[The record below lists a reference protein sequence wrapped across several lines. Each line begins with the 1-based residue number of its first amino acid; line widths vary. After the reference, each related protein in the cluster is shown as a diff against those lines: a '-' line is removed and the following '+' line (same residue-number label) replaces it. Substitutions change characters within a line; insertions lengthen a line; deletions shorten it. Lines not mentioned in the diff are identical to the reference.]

1 MSETHQR
8 TSSFA
13 SSVRTAGGLS
23 DPSGSDHEMEESPVS
38 NAHSQFLNPQNNAF
52 AQANSSSNRP
62 SEQFRIS
69 SPADY
74 GSQDPPFSKIRAG
87 IALLLWY
94 TFGIMLSVYNKHM
107 FSDQGMNFKFPII
120 TTSLHQLAQILLSLC
135 AIYILHLPTI
145 NLSKGG
151 RLKII
156 PASLAS
162 ASDIGL
168 GNTSLLLVTL
178 SFYTMLKSSALGFV
192 LLFSVLFKL
201 EAPTLKLVAILS
213 VMTFGV
219 FLMAVGEADFN
230 LLGFFLVLGASCSS
244 GLRWALVKL
253 LLNGGNKSEESESTH
268 AQEDSSK
275 KWKKPHP
282 VQTILLL
289 SPGMFVGLFI
299 IGCLVEGPRNFA
311 TADLWQKW
319 SVARGIVTLLFPG
332 VLAFCMTWAE
342 FDLLNTT
349 GPLALAIGG
358 ICKEVATIIMSVII
372 FKDRLSVVNS
382 IGLIVTILSIGMYHY
397 HRNME

>member
-1 MSETHQR
+1 MSEAHQR
-8 TSSFA
+8 ASSFA
-13 SSVRTAGGLS
+13 SSVRTVSGLS
-23 DPSGSDHEMEESPVS
+23 DLSGSDHEIEDSPVS
-38 NAHSQFLNPQNNAF
+38 HAHSQFLNPQNNASS
-52 AQANSSSNRP
+52 QANSSPYRP
-62 SEQFRIS
+62 SEQFRVS
-69 SPADY
+69 SPSEF
-74 GSQDPPFSKIRAG
+74 GSQEQPFSKTRAA

-94 TFGIMLSVYNKHM
+94 TFSIMLSVYNKHM
-107 FSDQGMNFKFPII
+107 FSDQGLNFKFPII

-135 AIYILHLPTI
+135 AIYILQLPTI
-145 NLSKGG
+145 NLSKGS

-168 GNTSLLLVTL
+168 GNSSLLIVTL

-201 EAPTLKLVAILS
+201 EAPTLKLVIILS
-213 VMTFGV
+213 VMTLGV
-219 FLMAVGEADFN
+219 FLMAVGEADFS

-253 LLNGGNKSEESESTH
+253 LLNGGHKPEENESVH
-268 AQEDSSK
+268 AQEESVK

-282 VQTILLL
+282 VQTIMLL
-289 SPGMFVGLFI
+289 SPGMFVGLLI

-319 SVARGIVTLLFPG
+319 SVFRGIVTLLFPG

-358 ICKEVATIIMSVII
+358 ICKEVATIIISVII

-382 IGLIVTILSIGMYHY
+382 IGLMVTIASIGMYHY